1 MRAGAEN
8 TQHPFIKVRLQT
20 RGLILT
26 ASLHVRPAPWESFET
41 PSKKSGQRPCHY
53 PCLEGLEL
61 DDSGPPPVLCTL
73 YSTSPGA
80 FPEVLGYMRCSRVS
94 PSPVPLAQDPLRT
107 CLTETGRLGWKA
119 NPLCPAFDPDCP
131 GPNLVSVLLTPER
144 FLRLFL
150 KAPSSILVVGC
161 CSKVAC
167 ITTMDDGR
175 QKMRMR
181 LTTRVLV
188 AISSRDTEL
197 VALEL

>member
-41 PSKKSGQRPCHY
+41 PSKKSGRRPCHY
-53 PCLEGLEL
+53 PCW
-61 DDSGPPPVLCTL
+61 
-73 YSTSPGA
+73 
-80 FPEVLGYMRCSRVS
+80 RVS
-94 PSPVPLAQDPLRT
+94 SLMTAVPRRYFAPCTVPRQVLFPRYLGTCRAPESPLSPVPLAPLAQDPLRT
-107 CLTETGRLGWKA
+107 CLTETARLGWKA

-150 KAPSSILVVGC
+150 MHPVQCWLLLQSR
-161 CSKVAC
+161 
-167 ITTMDDGR
+167 MHHDDG
-175 QKMRMR
+175 
-181 LTTRVLV
+181 
-188 AISSRDTEL
+188 
-197 VALEL
+197 